1 VRVAVIAGVCRSTSA
16 DREGSK
22 ELRRHGR
29 VATLARHRREVV
41 RPALAVED
49 REELRDAAAAL
60 VADRRFRA
68 LAVVGSIRLQLL
80 AERGEFSTA
89 YRRALRRLAV
99 REKAAGEALASGRSQ
114 DL

>member
-1 VRVAVIAGVCRSTSA
+1 VPVAVIGGVLRSTSA
-16 DREGSK
+16 DREGGK

-29 VATLARHRREVV
+29 TALARHRREVV